1 MASPLQTDVSWDGVV
16 ATVTATGELDITAA
30 RTLCHELLEV
40 AAARPERLVL
50 DLGGLVLADAAGARA
65 LDRAYKLLRAGCP
78 VIVRRPPTWSSEI
91 VGRIGIAGEG
101 RPVPAPFGDLA
112 DRLVTARAQAAASY
126 ERTRELWQRTES
138 MLVNNKMLRQ
148 EVQETCH
155 GWESPSP
162 GRELL
167 QRSAYA
173 RLVARLETM
182 PVIEQAKGII
192 MAQSACSD
200 AEAFDMLRQ
209 ASQRSNVPV
218 RELAARLVAK
228 STGVTT
234 STAAK
239 PRDPAAR

>member
-16 ATVTATGELDITAA
+16 VTVTAAGDLDITAA

-78 VIVRRPPTWSSEI
+78 VIVRRPPTWTREI
-91 VGRIGIAGEG
+91 LGRAGIAGI
-101 RPVPAPFGDLA
+101 RPAPTPDGDLA
-112 DRLVTARAQAAASY
+112 DRLTTARAQAAASY
-126 ERTRELWQRTES
+126 ELTRELWQQTEC
-138 MLVNNKMLRQ
+138 MLATNTMLRQ
-148 EVQETCH
+148 EVQETCR

-162 GRELL
+162 GQGLL